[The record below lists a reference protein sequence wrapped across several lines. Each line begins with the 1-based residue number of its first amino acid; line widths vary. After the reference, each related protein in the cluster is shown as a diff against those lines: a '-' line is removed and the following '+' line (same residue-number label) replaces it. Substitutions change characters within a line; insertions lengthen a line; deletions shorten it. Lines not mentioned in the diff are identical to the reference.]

1 MSRARKEILIKAV
14 AQAIPTFAM
23 GCFDLTKGLCD
34 KISAMIARFWWSQQ
48 DNEHKMH
55 LLNWEKLT
63 MAKEEGGGGAWF
75 QRYSRVQYGDVSKA
89 GMEHYGERKFCRV
102 HRCSELNISLK
113 EMCCKPHRKEI
124 CPIPGEVF
132 FQV

>member
-1 MSRARKEILIKAV
+1 MVVKETLQITKEAANDRYLWLPVHVGLSRAGTFIYLKDRMWQRILGWKENLLSRARKEILIKAV

-55 LLNWEKLT
+55 WLNWEKLT
-63 MAKEEGGGGAWF
+63 MAKEEW
-75 QRYSRVQYGDVSKA
+75 
-89 GMEHYGERKFCRV
+89 
-102 HRCSELNISLK
+102 RC
-113 EMCCKPHRKEI
+113 
-124 CPIPGEVF
+124 
-132 FQV
+132 